1 MNQKPITLTNL
12 TSEQVEMLEILW
24 SLTDLSEVEEF
35 QATLSDQELEMCET
49 LIRLVILETVDDI
62 VCEDLSEAR
71 AVLKKFQL
79 CPCLPSCGT
88 ATD

>member
-12 TSEQVEMLEILW
+12 TAEQVEMLEILW
-24 SLTDLSEVEEF
+24 SLTDLSEVEQF
-35 QATLSDQELEMCET
+35 QSTLSDSELDLCET

-62 VCEDLSEAR
+62 VCEDLSEAQ

-79 CPCLPSCGT
+79 
-88 ATD
+88 